1 MFKYFIF
8 IFIFIVSCNS
18 NKVVTV
24 HGISQIDIKS
34 AKLQENQSNT
44 NDILNILGPPS
55 TKSTFDENI
64 WIYLERKETRRSI
77 FKLGKKKLIKN
88 NVLIV
93 SLDDT
98 GILKKKKF
106 FNLNN
111 MNEYE
116 FSQSITTSGYSKNS
130 YVYSLLRSLRDKIN
144 SPLKKQQRDNRN

>member
-77 FKLGKKKLIKN
+77 FKLGKKN
-88 NVLIV
+88 
-93 SLDDT
+93 
-98 GILKKKKF
+98 
-106 FNLNN
+106 
-111 MNEYE
+111 
-116 FSQSITTSGYSKNS
+116 
-130 YVYSLLRSLRDKIN
+130 
-144 SPLKKQQRDNRN
+144 